1 MIEKFIVICAAAPPG
16 GGRSPLTPRFM
27 RHFHVLNMPD
37 PSEDSMRSIFDAIL
51 REFLINN
58 HFPESVRKISSMAVS
73 ATVDLYTQITQNLLP
88 IPAKFH
94 YTFNLRDVAKVFQ
107 GILMTRTQSVTSTDS
122 FAKLWL
128 HECCRVFNDR
138 LINETDRAF
147 FRQLTHDL
155 LKSKLKVN
163 WNLKEINLFSGRS
176 QVIFSVL
183 LKLDTE
189 DRLYEEVSDKNKLF
203 RTLEDKLTDFNIT
216 CSSSKM
222 ELVFFDDAISHIC
235 RISRILR

>member
-1 MIEKFIVICAAAPPG
+1 
-16 GGRSPLTPRFM
+16 M

-138 LINETDRAF
+138 LINENDRAF